1 MSLGPCKGTTCPVI
15 PTLFHNASGPS
26 SVLPHPSPTSTT
38 LANDVRTRTDIPNT
52 SDAPSTSLEDLR
64 GPSRSFEDLRG
75 PSIPFDPL
83 QSPSRS
89 FEILR
94 DASIPRRSPSRSF
107 DPSSIPFGGL
117 RAYIA
122 PSLRPRTIPQYLGH
136 RPLSRRFPLPGFR
149 TLFGSS
155 VMLVGAVSG
164 IGCIGM
170 QGEPHSSALTV
181 TGPIFGLVTLGSLD
195 K

>member
-1 MSLGPCKGTTCPVI
+1 MPC
-15 PTLFHNASGPS
+15 H
-26 SVLPHPSPTSTT
+26 PHTVPQRLRPFIRTPTSV
-38 LANDVRTRTDIPNT
+38 ANLDNPRQRRTNPYGHPEYLRRPFDE
-52 SDAPSTSLEDLR
+52 SR
-64 GPSRSFEDLRG
+64 GPSRTFAVLR
-75 PSIPFDPL
+75 
-83 QSPSRS
+83 SPSTP
-89 FEILR
+89 FNPPR
-94 DASIPRRSPSRSF
+94 DPSRSF

-181 TGPIFGLVTLGSLD
+181 TAPIFGLVTFGSLD

>member
-1 MSLGPCKGTTCPVI
+1 MSNRIRGICKGTTCPVI
-15 PTLFHNASGPS
+15 PTLVDNASGPS
-26 SVLPHPSPTSTT
+26 SALPLPSLTSTT

-52 SDAPSTSLEDLR
+52 SDDASTTLEDLQ
-64 GPSRSFEDLRG
+64 GPSR
-75 PSIPFDPL
+75 PFDPPRD
-83 QSPSRS
+83 PSRT
-89 FEILR
+89 FHPL
-94 DASIPRRSPSRSF
+94 
-107 DPSSIPFGGL
+107 SIPFGGL

-122 PSLRPRTIPQYLGH
+122 PSLRPRTIPQYLRH
-136 RPLSRRFPLPGFR
+136 RPLSGRFPIAGFR
-149 TLFGSS
+149 TLFGPS